1 MNTAFILLG
10 GNLGNMEATFAK
22 ACKWLEIKVGTI
34 CNKSS
39 NYQTAPWG
47 FESNL
52 PFLNQVVKLETA
64 LTPSQLM
71 HELLSI
77 ESSLGRTRG
86 NQLGYQSRTIDLDI
100 LFYNQ
105 AIIDLP
111 HLEIPHPRLHLR
123 RFTLLP
129 LSEIA
134 TDYFHPTLQKTVS
147 QLLAEC
153 EDQSEAKKL

>member
-1 MNTAFILLG
+1 MNTALILLG
-10 GNLGNMEATFAK
+10 GNLGNMEATFTK
-22 ACKWLEIKVGTI
+22 ACEWLEIKVGTI
-34 CNKSS
+34 YSKSS
-39 NYQTAPWG
+39 HYQTAPWG
-47 FESNL
+47 FESNS
-52 PFLNQVVKLETA
+52 PFLNQVVQLETA

-77 ESSLGRTRG
+77 ESSLGRTRE

-105 AIIDLP
+105 EIIDLP

-134 TDYFHPTLQKTVS
+134 ADYYHPTLQKTVT
-147 QLLAEC
+147 QLLTEC